1 MRHRT
6 TFFLGIFVFLA
17 LLAYMCTYVV
27 RYDQTAV
34 ETRFG
39 RAGDNAV
46 KTEPGIYF
54 KAPAPISQV
63 TVYPRKAQL
72 LEDELQQIQT
82 ADKKSV
88 VIRSYVLWTISDPF
102 KFFKRLRTVEQAE
115 DALREQA
122 GNLTAVVSRYRFDE
136 LVNTDPEAVKLPEI
150 QDAIT
155 QRLESNI
162 AAQDYGIDILRVG
175 IRRLVLPE
183 SVTENVYAAMRSNR
197 EAEAANA
204 RQEGESRARQI
215 TAEAESTRDRIL
227 AFANTTA
234 EAIRTEG
241 RRDQVAQFDAF
252 AQDEELAI
260 FLRRMEVLPTI
271 LSNNTTFVLSV
282 QDALLRDMLD
292 VTGSGEAATG
302 GSGGGDATA
311 ELSD

>member
-6 TFFLGIFVFLA
+6 TFFLGLFVFAA

-34 ETRFG
+34 ETTFG
-39 RAGDNAV
+39 RAASDAV

-54 KAPAPISQV
+54 KAPAPFSQV

-72 LEDELQQIQT
+72 LEDELQQFQT

-88 VIRSYVLWTISDPF
+88 VIRSYVLWTIQDPF

-122 GNLTAVVSRYRFDE
+122 GNLTAVVSRFRFDE
-136 LVNTDPEAVKLPEI
+136 LVNVDPEAVKLDEI
-150 QDAIT
+150 QAAIT
-155 QRLESNI
+155 DQLEANI
-162 AAQDYGIDILRVG
+162 ASQDYGIEILRVG

-215 TAEAESTRDRIL
+215 TSEAESTRDRIL

-241 RRDQVAQFDAF
+241 RRDQAAQFSEF
-252 AQDEELAI
+252 AADEDFAI
-260 FLRRMEVLPTI
+260 FLRRMQVLPQI
-271 LSNNTTFVLSV
+271 LGNNSTFVLPAG
-282 QDALLRDMLD
+282 DALLRDLFNT
-292 VTGSGEAATG
+292 TGDDSASKAD
-302 GSGGGDATA
+302 DAPVLA
-311 ELSD
+311 D